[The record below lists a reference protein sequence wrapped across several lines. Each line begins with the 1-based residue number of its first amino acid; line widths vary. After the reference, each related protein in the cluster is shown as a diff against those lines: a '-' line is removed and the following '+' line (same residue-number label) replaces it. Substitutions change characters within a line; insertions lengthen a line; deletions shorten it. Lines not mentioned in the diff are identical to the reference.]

1 MLVNFILVAIILGVV
16 LGIAAAW
23 VIADQVI
30 RSPREVRPDD
40 WKAYTLQPEDVQF
53 TATDGVALS
62 GAFIRGDHA
71 ATIILLHGYGHSK
84 AQLLPQAKILHD
96 AGFSVFLFDF
106 RGSGESGGD
115 FITFGEEETR
125 DLAGAVRYLHTRKDV
140 DHQRLG
146 IFGFSMGG
154 SVALLKGSEL
164 PEVKA
169 FVVDSSYAEF
179 RSLIEG
185 NFREYLGRMPFFPLG
200 TLVLYI
206 IKVRT
211 GAYLH
216 ELRPWQAAKKLTHA
230 PLLIIH
236 GTKDATVPVWDAMR
250 VQASTQSPTE
260 LMLVQGASHTTTYTS
275 SREPYRRK
283 LVDFFRTHLLENA

>member
-1 MLVNFILVAIILGVV
+1 MLVNLLLVVVVMGVV

-30 RSPREVRPDD
+30 RSPRELRPDD
-40 WKAYTLQPEDVQF
+40 WKAYTLQPEFVRF
-53 TATDGVALS
+53 TATDGVTLS
-62 GAFIRGDHA
+62 GAFIRGRQR
-71 ATIILLHGYGHSK
+71 ATLLLLHGYGHSK
-84 AQLLPQAKILHD
+84 VQLLPQAKLLHD
-96 AGFSVFLFDF
+96 AGFNVFLFDF

-115 FITFGEEETR
+115 FITFGEEEQR
-125 DLAGAVRYLHTRKDV
+125 DLTGAVRYLHSRSDV
-140 DHQRLG
+140 DHQHLG
-146 IFGFSMGG
+146 IFGYSMGG

-169 FVVDSSYAEF
+169 IAVDSSYAEF

-185 NFREYLGRMPFFPLG
+185 NFRAYLGRMPFFPLG

-216 ELRPWQAAKKLTHA
+216 DVRPWQAAKKISNI

-250 VQASTQSPTE
+250 VQASAQGPTE
-260 LMLVQGASHTTTYTS
+260 LLLVQGAGHTTTYATAGQKYS
-275 SREPYRRK
+275 RK
-283 LVDFFRTHLLENA
+283 LVDFFSTHLLE